1 MGITIQTNIA
11 SLIAQNNLR
20 INNAFQTQT
29 ITALTSGYRINSS
42 ADDAAGL
49 AIANQYRSNISE
61 LTQGVRNGN
70 DGVSSL
76 QIIDGGLN
84 NISMMLDRM
93 KTLATESA
101 STTFSGNRATL
112 DAEYQQLIGEITRQA
127 NDIGLAPGGKY
138 NVSTTVYI
146 GGGNTQANAQVSVD
160 LSGSANRVDSVSLGL
175 SATNVNGSTG
185 VVTVSTSA
193 NLNTAGPFAANG
205 TENFTFHFGDGT
217 SFTAVLNGGSSGLT
231 GTQVITDLNQQLSAY
246 GITATAD
253 SSTGKLT
260 FSGSTAYT
268 VDSAAATAGTSVA
281 TANTTDNTTL
291 YNFAGGAVTA
301 IAGTG
306 NQTLTFTPAGA
317 SAITV
322 TLTNGHTAAQTI
334 ADIQSQLAGSGISAA
349 QDTAGNLYFMSG
361 NSFTLTRGADSAT
374 GGLANLAASGTA
386 SVSAPSA
393 GSSATANALAS
404 ITAID
409 TALQTLGNV
418 QGKVGAGENKLQYAM
433 NLANSQITSFSAAES
448 RIRDADMAAEA
459 ANLTKAQVLE
469 QASLAAMAQANAA
482 PQAVLALLK

>member
-20 INNAFQTQT
+20 INNEFQTQT

-49 AIANQYRSNISE
+49 AIANQYRSNIAE

-84 NISMMLDRM
+84 NVSMMLDRM

-138 NVSTTVYI
+138 NVATTVYI
-146 GGGNTQANAQVSVD
+146 GGGNTQSNAQVSVD
-160 LSGSANRVDSVSLGL
+160 LSGSANRVDATSLGL

-185 VVTVSTSA
+185 VVTMSNSS
-193 NLNTAGPFAANG
+193 NLNTGGPFAAGG
-205 TENFTFHFGDGT
+205 TENFVFHFGDGT
-217 SFTAVLNGGSSGLT
+217 SFTAVLNGGTSGLT
-231 GTQVITDLNQQLSAY
+231 GTQVITALNQQLSAY
-246 GITATAD
+246 GITAAAD
-253 SSTGKLT
+253 PTSGALT
-260 FSGSTAYT
+260 FSGSTGF
-268 VDSAAATAGTSVA
+268 VVAAATASAGTSVITSA
-281 TANTTDNTTL
+281 TTQDNTTL
-291 YNFAGGAVTA
+291 YNFAGGALTTIATA
-301 IAGTG
+301 S
-306 NQTLTFTPAGA
+306 QTLTFTPAGG
-317 SAITV
+317 SAINV
-322 TLTNGHTAAQTI
+322 TLTTGETAAQQT
-334 ADIQSQLAGSGISAA
+334 AAIQSALAGSGISAVN
-349 QDTAGNLYFMSG
+349 DGSNNLYFMSG
-361 NSFTLTRGADSAT
+361 NGFTLSRGSDSGT
-374 GGLANLAASGTA
+374 GGMANLAAGASA
-386 SVSAPSA
+386 SVTAPSA
-393 GSSATANALAS
+393 GASVTANALSA
-404 ITAID
+404 ITAIN

-418 QGKVGAGENKLQYAM
+418 QGKVGAGESKLQYAM